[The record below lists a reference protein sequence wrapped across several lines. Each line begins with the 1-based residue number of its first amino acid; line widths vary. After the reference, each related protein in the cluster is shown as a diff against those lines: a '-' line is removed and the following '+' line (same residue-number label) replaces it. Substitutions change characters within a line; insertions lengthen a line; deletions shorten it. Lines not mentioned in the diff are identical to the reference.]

1 MYKVM
6 QQVKKVRIGK
16 DIRVRWRIT
25 VNGAPADL
33 EKMDLRLEVRDRFF
47 RKYPLSHIIEG
58 SEVVSMWEGKT
69 QQHIGLHTLT
79 LWVNWGKEGQAV
91 VDRCK
96 FVELVPLSCMEVAG
110 DVSIADIAFTDNIT
124 IGVQGKSAF
133 ESWLSQGNEGTEA
146 DFIAWIQKPALDA
159 ADIANE
165 LNEHQPVIGING
177 NWWKWSHEAGV
188 YVDTGNPSRG
198 DVCYPTFRVDTDNM
212 RLKVRKPSST
222 ADGMFE
228 LRNGRLIL
236 KV

>member
-133 ESWLSQGNEGTEA
+133 ESWLSQGHEGTEA

-188 YVDTGNPSRG
+188 YVDCLLYTSPSPR
-198 DVCYPTFRVDTDNM
+198 D
-212 RLKVRKPSST
+212 
-222 ADGMFE
+222 
-228 LRNGRLIL
+228 
-236 KV
+236 